1 MGIEKTAYIVSF
13 CRGPTLAGV
22 ILLALLFAAC
32 RQSHE
37 LRSSFSAGFPPTS
50 FNDYERGDPAIEMP
64 DIITLADAKR
74 LALQTNPTV
83 AAARQ
88 RAAAAAARWRQA
100 AAAYY
105 PQLTAAFTA
114 THQHDQSLDQT
125 FGLVVGATET
135 YVPTLTANWLLFDGF
150 VREFD
155 VLAARF
161 DVEAA
166 TAAHDDARRLLLR
179 SVARAYFAARLAQNE
194 IEINDADRD
203 FNQSFYDETEKK
215 RVRGMAPRSDAL
227 NFKIRLEKAR
237 IRSLDSSRDYRLA
250 ILVLAELLGMPT
262 AGIVQTP
269 DLKPESVGM
278 SLELAGLGTLLD
290 TAWVTRTDLQEMK
303 AGLNRA
309 KAELGAAAG
318 ARFPQLFLTG
328 DIGTF
333 SRDDFRVERDN
344 RTSSF
349 GIIAN
354 WDVFT
359 GGAKAAMVKAARA
372 DYAATL
378 EDLNRLWD
386 AIVGEIRQQLEIVR
400 TAWEKLRIQREIT
413 AMTHGIRS
421 DIEKEYKAGQ
431 ASLTRLNEVQRD
443 LLIARERLARNRA
456 EYLQSSEDL
465 AAATGEILAP
475 YLQPAPDKLTR

>member
-1 MGIEKTAYIVSF
+1 MGALSSASF
-13 CRGPTLAGV
+13 PENA
-22 ILLALLFAAC
+22 
-32 RQSHE
+32 
-37 LRSSFSAGFPPTS
+37 
-50 FNDYERGDPAIEMP
+50 
-64 DIITLADAKR
+64 
-74 LALQTNPTV
+74 
-83 AAARQ
+83 
-88 RAAAAAARWRQA
+88 
-100 AAAYY
+100 
-105 PQLTAAFTA
+105 
-114 THQHDQSLDQT
+114 
-125 FGLVVGATET
+125 
-135 YVPTLTANWLLFDGF
+135 
-150 VREFD
+150 
-155 VLAARF
+155 LAARANPVLGGALERLQHDTRAMRPALLARVPEF
-161 DVEAA
+161 DALRDAARDIRDGALDRLDTLLETFEANVI
-166 TAAHDDARRLLLR
+166 AAGGQVYWCNDAAE
-179 SVARAYFAARLAQNE
+179 ARATIVRICRGAGARTIAKGKSMVSEE
-194 IEINDADRD
+194 IELNAADRD

-443 LLIARERLARNRA
+443 LRIARVRLARNRA